1 MRYVNPAGSDFPAAG
16 VCATAPGCARCLPA
30 RAYRPA
36 HAAAVNHRIMFDQ
49 TVRGIHQEM
58 DKDLHSR
65 TIAARGEDVVR
76 AIQSSSVSPAA
87 ALARPHR
94 CLRFVA
100 RSSRFS
106 RPSRRL

>member
-1 MRYVNPAGSDFPAAG
+1 MPCPRG
-16 VCATAPGCARCLPA
+16 
-30 RAYRPA
+30 
-36 HAAAVNHRIMFDQ
+36 RIALRTRSGICDK

-65 TIAARGEDVVR
+65 TIAALGEDVVR

-94 CLRFVA
+94 RLRSAA
-100 RSSRFS
+100 R
-106 RPSRRL
+106 SRRLPRPGRRL

>member
-1 MRYVNPAGSDFPAAG
+1 
-16 VCATAPGCARCLPA
+16 
-30 RAYRPA
+30 
-36 HAAAVNHRIMFDQ
+36 
-49 TVRGIHQEM
+49 M

-65 TIAARGEDVVR
+65 TIAALGEDVVR